1 MTGSILTPSDLE
13 AFKRDGLLPVSMAFE
28 PEWIELLR
36 QGVEAD
42 LKNPSP
48 RFEIRLDENSGA
60 CYCEDYWV
68 WALIPQSEQFLRHS
82 PAASLAAQVLEAS
95 SAFVVHTAGIDSSC
109 ESSSRTIRR
118 LRRRVGSTDNSTNC
132 RRTSM
137 PSVRTTISSRLTCAS
152 CTVHRRG

>member
-13 AFKRDGLLPVSMAFE
+13 AFKRDGLLPVRMAFE

-60 CYCEDYWV
+60 RYCEDYWV
-68 WALIPQSEQFLRHS
+68 WALIPQSEQFLRH
-82 PAASLAAQVLEAS
+82 
-95 SAFVVHTAGIDSSC
+95 
-109 ESSSRTIRR
+109 
-118 LRRRVGSTDNSTNC
+118 
-132 RRTSM
+132 
-137 PSVRTTISSRLTCAS
+137 
-152 CTVHRRG
+152 